1 MTSNRA
7 GKHRS
12 ATRPLSTCRDEVE
25 LIGDYLTDK
34 LTKPERAAFEA
45 HLRACRDCGA
55 FLATYKKTI
64 ELTRGFLRR
73 GWRDQ
78 PRRQLQL
85 PR

>member
-1 MTSNRA
+1 MTSNRV

-12 ATRPLSTCRDEVE
+12 ARRLLLTCRDEVE

-45 HLRACRDCGA
+45 HLSACRDCGA

-64 ELTRGFLRR
+64 VLTRSFLRR
-73 GWRDQ
+73 GGHDQ